1 MIITFENLPK
11 QRFSTVINEIDY
23 TIEVNYNALYEFWV
37 MDIEGN
43 DFTILGIKL
52 VAGIDLVEQYI
63 QVPFSMQSINSED
76 PTRDNLDL
84 FKLEVL

>member
-11 QRFSTVINEIDY
+11 QRFSTVIDEIDY

-37 MDIEGN
+37 MDIESN

-52 VAGIDLVEQYI
+52 VAGIDLVGQYV
-63 QVPFSMQSINSED
+63 QVPFSMKSINLDD
-76 PTRDNLDL
+76 PTRENLNL